1 MAGTAAR
8 PATAGGSNPRRHQTT
23 SNTMKVIYA
32 TTVSEKNY
40 CADMSRTRQVRT
52 QVGST
57 ACVICPFCHN
67 KRDSDSLRKGIVM
80 CANDDSEILTD
91 TQFNEANPFG
101 KEVDKVKE
109 AVLLIVHKERMHD
122 KLL

>member
-1 MAGTAAR
+1 
-8 PATAGGSNPRRHQTT
+8 
-23 SNTMKVIYA
+23 MKVIYA

-40 CADMSRTRQVRT
+40 CVDMSRTRQVRT

-80 CANDDSEILTD
+80 CANDDAVILTA
-91 TQFNEANPFG
+91 TQY
-101 KEVDKVKE
+101 KETDPLSRRK
-109 AVLLIVHKERMHD
+109 
-122 KLL
+122 